1 MCRSQD
7 LRAVQAPQPLNK
19 SRSPPSP
26 FLFVSASH
34 GALPSTMRL
43 LPETRATAVV
53 RRPLDG
59 WRASTTGTSLYTP
72 TAACARPGRPCD
84 ADEADPARF
93 TLIVS
98 HVDPN
103 ADGTFRGNWIQ
114 TLILSLCQ
122 TQTRRGTS
130 RARCAFAGSRP
141 ACMADAELPHPLME
155 VLRTG
160 SLYRCSVA
168 KRKTLRHVR
177 YHPSNFDR

>member
-7 LRAVQAPQPLNK
+7 LRAVAL
-19 SRSPPSP
+19 PPSLS
-26 FLFVSASH
+26 FFSFA
-34 GALPSTMRL
+34 R
-43 LPETRATAVV
+43 
-53 RRPLDG
+53 
-59 WRASTTGTSLYTP
+59 P
-72 TAACARPGRPCD
+72 TALCPPQCGHFLRPGLARLFADHWMDGEPQLPALHHTHQRQPARDGATRPTD

-114 TLILSLCQ
+114 TLILSLSYQ
-122 TQTRRGTS
+122 TGGTS

-141 ACMADAELPHPLME
+141 VADAELPHPLAE
-155 VLRTG
+155 VVRTG

-168 KRKTLRHVR
+168 KLRGCGGKAE
-177 YHPSNFDR
+177 